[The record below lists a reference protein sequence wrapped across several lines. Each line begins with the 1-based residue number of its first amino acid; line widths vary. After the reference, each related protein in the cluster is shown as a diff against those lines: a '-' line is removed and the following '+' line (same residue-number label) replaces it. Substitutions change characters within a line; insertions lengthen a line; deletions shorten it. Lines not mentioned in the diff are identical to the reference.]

1 MNRLTQ
7 IKNAIETML
16 QKAARTKRE
25 NYVLWSAERSDTFA
39 EMQQELFRKFLIQTT
54 QFLRNPEVEKAVD
67 KRTEH
72 QRTFDSH
79 ERIYTEQDKQAVLAI
94 IEKHMPK
101 LKDLLGETAL
111 IQYYVYFAN
120 RGGQAALNKRRARQA
135 KKAEIVATFN
145 LKNHA
150 IIGKLAKR
158 ANLLIESVDQTT
170 KKWLANQILNG
181 EEDQLSWKEIA
192 DNVRQVIPDYYK
204 GRAETIV
211 KTEVAEIVNDTEQET
226 AIRNEAT
233 TKVWTAAG
241 MNICDDCETN
251 DGEEVGINEAFPS
264 GDDRPPVHPNCKCLL
279 EYNYPT
285 LGTFTNEWTGD

>member
-1 MNRLTQ
+1 MN
-7 IKNAIETML
+7 E
-16 QKAARTKRE
+16 
-25 NYVLWSAERSDTFA
+25 
-39 EMQQELFRKFLIQTT
+39 
-54 QFLRNPEVEKAVD
+54 
-67 KRTEH
+67 
-72 QRTFDSH
+72 
-79 ERIYTEQDKQAVLAI
+79 
-94 IEKHMPK
+94 
-101 LKDLLGETAL
+101 
-111 IQYYVYFAN
+111 
-120 RGGQAALNKRRARQA
+120 
-135 KKAEIVATFN
+135 
-145 LKNHA
+145 
-150 IIGKLAKR
+150 